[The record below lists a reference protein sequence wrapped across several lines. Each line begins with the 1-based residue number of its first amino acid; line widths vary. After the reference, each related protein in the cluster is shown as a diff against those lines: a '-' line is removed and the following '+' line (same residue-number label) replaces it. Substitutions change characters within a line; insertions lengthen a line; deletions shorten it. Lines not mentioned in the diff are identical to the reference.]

1 MVGSWVAEGGRRG
14 LFYAKAWIARNQ
26 ICHLCT
32 LCRRMFHTLN
42 LWQALWGSS
51 CSSLGGPMRLPHG
64 GIIPIIWAIWF
75 QHSSRAKP
83 GPKSAAPCF
92 LLGREGRLCPPVAL
106 YRSGCLLPTWPRRP
120 ALPATCSVC
129 RRRAVPAGSPLLPG
143 RSGLPFPCLC
153 RCRLYLAGAAS
164 PSATSSHSS
173 SSPPSPSPLSSSESL
188 RLALRSCVMSL
199 RTCKGEGGALIRAN
213 AHQVQ
218 LVTGRP
224 IRLFQSGV
232 FISCVCGVL
241 LRCPR
246 PRCPLAHLHVLA
258 CHVVGCLPIL

>member
-1 MVGSWVAEGGRRG
+1 M
-14 LFYAKAWIARNQ
+14 LAWW
-26 ICHLCT
+26 
-32 LCRRMFHTLN
+32 F
-42 LWQALWGSS
+42 
-51 CSSLGGPMRLPHG
+51 
-64 GIIPIIWAIWF
+64 IPIRRTAI
-75 QHSSRAKP
+75 H
-83 GPKSAAPCF
+83 
-92 LLGREGRLCPPVAL
+92 
-106 YRSGCLLPTWPRRP
+106 LLPTLGPEGQDFLSP
-120 ALPATCSVC
+120 ARMPPPNYPGRLPAPLGPGL
-129 RRRAVPAGSPLLPG
+129 PAPAAG
-143 RSGLPFPCLC
+143 SGLPSPCHLYFAGAASTLQVPPLLG
-153 RCRLYLAGAAS
+153 RCRLYFAGAAS